1 MIIKSVYLTKA
12 GLERKKK
19 ELNYLKH
26 TKRREVIK
34 DLAEAR
40 AHGDL
45 SENAEYDAAK
55 EAQAHTE
62 RKIAE
67 LIDIL
72 SRVRIIEDE
81 NIPDDNKIYIG
92 STVRLIDLN
101 TDEEISYRLLSEY
114 EADISNN
121 IISTTSPIGR
131 ALLGHKI
138 GDEIKISVPSG
149 VKEYEILDVIR

>member
-1 MIIKSVYLTKA
+1 MRSVYLTREGFNKI
-12 GLERKKK
+12 KK
-19 ELNYLKH
+19 ELDYLKH
-26 TKRREVIK
+26 KKRREVIK

-55 EAQAHTE
+55 EAQAQTE
-62 RKIAE
+62 GKIAE
-67 LIDIL
+67 LSDLI
-72 SRVRIIEDE
+72 SRTRIIEDE

-92 STVRLIDLN
+92 TTVRLVDLN

-114 EADISNN
+114 EADISLN

-131 ALLGHKI
+131 ALLGHEV
-138 GDEIKISVPSG
+138 GDEIKITVPSG
-149 VKEYEILDVIR
+149 TKEYEILEITR

>member
-1 MIIKSVYLTKA
+1 MKIKTVYLTRA
-12 GLERKKK
+12 GLAKKK
-19 ELNYLKH
+19 RELDYLQH

-62 RKIAE
+62 KKIAE
-67 LIDIL
+67 LVDLL
-72 SRVRIIEDE
+72 SRVRVIEDE

-114 EADISNN
+114 EADISNH
-121 IISTTSPIGR
+121 IISTTSPIGK
-131 ALLGHKI
+131 ALLGHEI
-138 GDEIKISVPSG
+138 GDEIKITVPSG
-149 VKEYEILDVIR
+149 VKEYEIVDVSR

>member
-1 MIIKSVYLTKA
+1 M
-12 GLERKKK
+12 
-19 ELNYLKH
+19 
-26 TKRREVIK
+26 
-34 DLAEAR
+34 
-40 AHGDL
+40 
-45 SENAEYDAAK
+45 
-55 EAQAHTE
+55 
-62 RKIAE
+62 
-67 LIDIL
+67 IDIL

-131 ALLGHKI
+131 ALLCHEI
-138 GDEIKISVPSG
+138 GDEIKINVPSG

>member
-1 MIIKSVYLTKA
+1 MTIRSVYLTREGFNKI
-12 GLERKKK
+12 KK
-19 ELNYLKH
+19 ELDYLKH
-26 TKRREVIK
+26 KKRREVIK

-55 EAQAHTE
+55 EAQAQTE
-62 RKIAE
+62 GKIAE
-67 LIDIL
+67 LSDLI
-72 SRVRIIEDE
+72 SRTRIIEDE

-92 STVRLIDLN
+92 TTVRLVDLN

-114 EADISNN
+114 EADISLN

-131 ALLGHKI
+131 ALLGHEV
-138 GDEIKISVPSG
+138 GDEIKITVPSG
-149 VKEYEILDVIR
+149 TKEYEILEITR